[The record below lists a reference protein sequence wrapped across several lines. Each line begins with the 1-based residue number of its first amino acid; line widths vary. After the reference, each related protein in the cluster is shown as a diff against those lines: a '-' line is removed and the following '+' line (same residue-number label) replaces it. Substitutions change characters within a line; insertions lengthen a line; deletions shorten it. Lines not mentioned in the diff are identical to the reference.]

1 MISKAQFPRL
11 YQKSQKVYNSLMG
24 KKLRYTP
31 KTVSQATVARLQRE
45 FLKETGPSMKLLWEL
60 SDSFPDIALT
70 VKNHDG
76 RIVFTNRFNASI
88 SGWSTPADQIGYT
101 SEELYPPDQ
110 AAVYGGRDR
119 EVLESG
125 KPIVERLYG
134 FVANRS
140 TELNCVTVRP
150 VFGLSGSIIGTATIY
165 HRAQTK
171 MKSFNWY
178 DPIRR
183 SIAYLNDHY
192 AENVSVE
199 QLAHL
204 SHYSVAQFRKLFQK
218 LMRMSPSAYVIQV
231 RINAAKTLLRTTDRR
246 IADIAAETGFCDH
259 SHFIKTFRAATGQT
273 PNEFRRATLGSS
285 S

>member
-1 MISKAQFPRL
+1 
-11 YQKSQKVYNSLMG
+11 MG
-24 KKLRYTP
+24 KRQRYTG
-31 KTVSQATVARLQRE
+31 KTISRTTVARLQRE
-45 FLKETGPSMKLLWEL
+45 FLALAGPSMKLMWEL

-70 VKNHDG
+70 VKNREG

-88 SGWSTPADQIGYT
+88 SGWTSPADQIGYT

-110 AAVYGGRDR
+110 AAVYAGRDR

-134 FVANRS
+134 FVADRS
-140 TELNCVTVRP
+140 TDLNCVTIRP
-150 VFGLSGSIIGTATIY
+150 VIGLDGSRIGTATIY
-165 HRAQTK
+165 HRAQAK

-178 DPIRR
+178 DPIRK
-183 SIAYLNDHY
+183 SVAFLNAHY
-192 AENVSVE
+192 AENISVE
-199 QLAHL
+199 QLARL
-204 SHYSVAQFRKLFQK
+204 SHYSVAQFRKLFQR

-231 RINAAKTLLRTTDRR
+231 RINAAKTLLKTSDKL

-273 PNEFRRATLGSS
+273 PNEFRRSQGPAE
-285 S
+285 